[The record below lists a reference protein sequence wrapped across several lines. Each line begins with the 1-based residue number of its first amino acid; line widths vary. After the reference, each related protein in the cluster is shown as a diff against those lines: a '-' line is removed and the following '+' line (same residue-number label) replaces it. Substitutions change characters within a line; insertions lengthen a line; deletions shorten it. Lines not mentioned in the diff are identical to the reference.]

1 MLIELAIKNFAIIDD
16 IKISFSK
23 GLSILTGET
32 GAGKSIIIEAVNLLL
47 GGRASADLVRSG
59 EKHAELE
66 ALFLIEPNSAPARIM
81 KEYDFN
87 PLEGL
92 KIRRIISLNGRHKI
106 FINSQKSTIQ
116 TLKLVTENL
125 ASISSQHA
133 HQGLLNEENHLDII
147 DTFAGTWAD
156 RKEIQTIYNELVP
169 LVKEISSLKSNIDKI
184 KEENELLRFQIDE
197 IEKADIK
204 PQEDETLEMEKNR
217 LKNGS
222 QIYSIIQSGMN
233 DIYSKDGSVL
243 EKLGSIKADFEKYSQ
258 IDKGL
263 GRSAQTL
270 SRAMVELEDLT
281 DELRK
286 MSDNIDLDPDSLEH
300 TQARLDLIQRLKRK
314 YGGIG
319 IGSTSVCSLDEL
331 FKRLKSMKETIAE
344 TDNIAERIEKM
355 EKQASLLSAK
365 IGEKAIMLSKKR
377 SDAATKLAHLAEN
390 ELRELEMVNTKFDVL
405 VDQTII
411 AGKNAN
417 SYPQIE
423 LSSGSIYPPQLE
435 LCSDTTHIQIELS
448 SDKTISNLLSV
459 HGMKIYPTGI
469 DRVSFL
475 MAPNLGEPPKP
486 LNRIASGGELS
497 RVVLALKAVLSANES
512 QGTLVFDEVD
522 AGIGGR
528 TSDKVGIKLKK
539 LSEKYQVICITHLAQ
554 IAKHGTTH
562 YKIEKKVVN
571 NRTSTVITPLLG
583 HEERIGELARMMG
596 GSSISQATL
605 DHAAEML
612 S

>member
-47 GGRASADLVRSG
+47 GGRASADLVRAG
-59 EKHAELE
+59 EKYAELE
-66 ALFLIEPNSAPARIM
+66 AHFLIEPNSAPARIM

-92 KIRRIISLNGRHKI
+92 KIRRIINLNGKHKI

-116 TLKLVTENL
+116 ILKLVTENL

-156 RKEIQTIYNELVP
+156 RREVQIIYNELVP
-169 LVKEISSLKSNIDKI
+169 LVKDISSLKSNIDKI

-197 IEKADIK
+197 IEMADIK

-222 QIYSIIQSGMN
+222 QIYSIIQSGIN
-233 DIYSKDGSVL
+233 EIYSKDGSVL
-243 EKLGSIKADFEKYSQ
+243 EKLGLIKADFEKYSQ

-263 GRSAQTL
+263 GRSAEIL
-270 SRAMVELEDLT
+270 SRAMVELEELA

-286 MSDNIDLDPDSLEH
+286 MSDNIDLDPETLEQ
-300 TQARLDLIQRLKRK
+300 TQARLDLIQKLKRK
-314 YGGIG
+314 YSSIGVNRGTGVNSSSGIG
-319 IGSTSVCSLDEL
+319 ANRGGGVVNVLNSGSLDDL
-331 FKRLKSMKETIAE
+331 FRNFQAMKERIAE
-344 TDNIAERIEKM
+344 TENIAENIEKM
-355 EKQASLLSAK
+355 EKQASLLSEK
-365 IGEKAIMLSKKR
+365 IGEKAITLSKKR
-377 SDAATKLAHLAEN
+377 SDAATNLAYLAEN
-390 ELRELEMVNTKFDVL
+390 ELKELEMENTKFKVL
-405 VDQTII
+405 VSQTK
-411 AGKNAN
+411 AVDKSSGT
-417 SYPQIE
+417 QIE
-423 LSSGSIYPPQLE
+423 LSPDESI
-435 LCSDTTHIQIELS
+435 SH
-448 SDKTISNLLSV
+448 LLSV

-475 MAPNLGEPPKP
+475 MAPNLGEPPKA

-522 AGIGGR
+522 SGIGGR

-571 NRTSTVITPLLG
+571 NRTSTFITPLID

-596 GSSISQATL
+596 GTNISQATL

-612 S
+612 N